1 MTDTR
6 KATGASGE
14 RETLVFLEAQGYRVV
29 DVNIRPLEGMARG
42 EIDVIAWDGEYLVFI
57 EVKTRRAAIGAQGS
71 PAEAVDMRKRK
82 QLTKLALAYI
92 ARHNLDDV
100 PCRFDVIAIVHRPN
114 CPMAFTLLR
123 DAFTAETESEWAQ
136 N

>member
-42 EIDVIAWDGEYLVFI
+42 EIDMIAWDGEYLVFI
-57 EVKTRRAAIGAQGS
+57 EVKTRRTAIGPQGS
-71 PAEAVDMRKRK
+71 PAEAVDTRKRK

-92 ARHNLDDV
+92 AKHNLDDV
-100 PCRFDVIAIVHRPN
+100 PCRFDVIAIVQRPN
-114 CPMAFTLLR
+114 SPTTFTLLR
-123 DAFTAETESEWAQ
+123 DAFTAETESE
-136 N
+136 

>member
-42 EIDVIAWDGEYLVFI
+42 EIDMIAWDGEYLVFI
-57 EVKTRRAAIGAQGS
+57 EVKTRRTAIGPQGS
-71 PAEAVDMRKRK
+71 PAEAVDTRKRK

-92 ARHNLDDV
+92 AKHNLDDV
-100 PCRFDVIAIVHRPN
+100 PCRFDVIAIVQRPN
-114 CPMAFTLLR
+114 SPITFTLLR
-123 DAFTAETESEWAQ
+123 DAFTAETESE
-136 N
+136 

>member
-1 MTDTR
+1 VTDTR

-42 EIDVIAWDGEYLVFI
+42 EIDMIAWDGEYLVFI
-57 EVKTRRAAIGAQGS
+57 EVKTRRTAIGPQGS
-71 PAEAVDMRKRK
+71 PAEAVDTRKRK

-92 ARHNLDDV
+92 AKHNLDDV
-100 PCRFDVIAIVHRPN
+100 PCRFDVIAIVQRPN
-114 CPMAFTLLR
+114 SPMTFTLLR
-123 DAFTAETESEWAQ
+123 DAFTAETESE
-136 N
+136 

>member
-1 MTDTR
+1 VTDTR

-42 EIDVIAWDGEYLVFI
+42 EIDMIAWDGEYLVFI
-57 EVKTRRAAIGAQGS
+57 EVKTRRTAIGPQGS
-71 PAEAVDMRKRK
+71 PAEAVDTRKRK

-92 ARHNLDDV
+92 AKHNLDDV
-100 PCRFDVIAIVHRPN
+100 PCRFDVIAIVQRPN
-114 CPMAFTLLR
+114 SPMTFTLLR

>member
-42 EIDVIAWDGEYLVFI
+42 EIDMIAWDGEYLVFI
-57 EVKTRRAAIGAQGS
+57 EVKTRRTAIGPQGS
-71 PAEAVDMRKRK
+71 PAEAVDTRKRK

-92 ARHNLDDV
+92 AKHNLDDV
-100 PCRFDVIAIVHRPN
+100 PCRFDVIAIVQRPN
-114 CPMAFTLLR
+114 SPMTFTLLR
-123 DAFTAETESEWAQ
+123 DAFTAETESE
-136 N
+136 

>member
-42 EIDVIAWDGEYLVFI
+42 EIDMIAWDGEYLVFI
-57 EVKTRRAAIGAQGS
+57 EVKTRRTAIGPQGS
-71 PAEAVDMRKRK
+71 PAEAVDTRKRK

-92 ARHNLDDV
+92 AKHNLDDV
-100 PCRFDVIAIVHRPN
+100 PCRFDVIAIVQRPN
-114 CPMAFTLLR
+114 SPMTFTLLR
-123 DAFTAETESEWAQ
+123 NAFTAETESE
-136 N
+136 

>member
-6 KATGASGE
+6 RETGAVGE
-14 RETLVFLEAQGYRVV
+14 RETLAFLEAQGFDVV

-57 EVKTRRAAIGAQGS
+57 EVKTRRTEIGAQGS
-71 PAEAVDMRKRK
+71 PAEAVDPRKRK

-100 PCRFDVIAIVHRPN
+100 PCRFDVVAVVRRPN
-114 CPMAFTLLR
+114 CPFAFTLLR
-123 DAFTAETESEWAQ
+123 DAFTAEAESG
-136 N
+136 

>member
-29 DVNIRPLEGMARG
+29 DVNIRPIEGMARG
-42 EIDVIAWDGEYLVFI
+42 EIDMIAWDGEYLVFI
-57 EVKTRRAAIGAQGS
+57 EVKTRRTAIGPQGS
-71 PAEAVDMRKRK
+71 PAEAVDTRKRK

-92 ARHNLDDV
+92 AKHNLDDV
-100 PCRFDVIAIVHRPN
+100 PCRFDVIAIVQRPN
-114 CPMAFTLLR
+114 SPMTFTLLR
-123 DAFTAETESEWAQ
+123 DAFTAETESE
-136 N
+136 